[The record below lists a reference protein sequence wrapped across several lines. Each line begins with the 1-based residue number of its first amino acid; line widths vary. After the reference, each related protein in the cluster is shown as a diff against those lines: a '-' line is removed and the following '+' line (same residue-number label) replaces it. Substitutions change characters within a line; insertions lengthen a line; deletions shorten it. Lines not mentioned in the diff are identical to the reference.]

1 MSKLAPDCR
10 VHKLVADVVLRSGD
24 RVLMVRYRDTRKY
37 DGQRGW
43 FLPDDYLAHL
53 EHPAAAARRIVREQV
68 GVEAPEL
75 QLAVIESFGDGAWH
89 LVFHYEGELDDP
101 APVSTSGNVAAA
113 EWFALDALPDASEVA
128 HDGWALDVLRRLR
141 GR

>member
-101 APVSTSGNVAAA
+101 APISTSGNVAAA

>member
-43 FLPDDYLAHL
+43 FLPDDYLGHL
-53 EHPAAAARRIVREQV
+53 EHPAEAARRIVREQV

>member
-53 EHPAAAARRIVREQV
+53 EHPAEAARRIVREQV

-89 LVFHYEGELDDP
+89 LVFHYAGELDDP
-101 APVSTSGNVAAA
+101 APISTSGNVAAA